1 MSNIFKNPSDGWS
14 ILERQIQKELV
25 IAVYSYVN
33 DPINKLILMA
43 SYENDYSEEDIAGM
57 LGISQEAISKRLKK
71 TIEHIRTIRSCGQL

>member
-14 ILERQIQKELV
+14 NLERQIQKELV
-25 IAVYSYVN
+25 ISVYSYVV

-43 SYENDYSEEDIAGM
+43 SYENDYSEEDIASM

-71 TIEHIRTIRSCGQL
+71 TLEFIRSIREKGEL